1 MLEISHNATSI
12 FRGCP
17 KKYYWTYVQ
26 GLSPKRKSN
35 ALSLGSAVHEAFEL
49 YHTGSSDTDVIA
61 HLMTIFD
68 EQISNATE
76 YEVEDLE
83 ITKATALGMWM
94 YYPWKDKTEFQEN
107 YPEMKFKVLI
117 KGLNGVRFVGR
128 VDGLVNKDG
137 KWWIREVKTTGLTPR
152 QFQNRMALS
161 TQATGYVYALKKMG
175 YDIQGVMY
183 DMIKKPR
190 LIKGKTED
198 CRHFCD
204 RVVVDYQNDEKAP
217 ENERK
222 AYLRPFVYR
231 SRLQLQQFEDD
242 IKTLVRKLRYT
253 KRKEEWYR
261 NQDICWNYNSLCPFE
276 KVCFMETPDKLTLEA
291 YYDRR

>member
-35 ALSLGSAVHEAFEL
+35 ALTLGSAIHEAFEL
-49 YHTGSSDTDVIA
+49 YAKGTSDTDVIA
-61 HLMTIFD
+61 HLITTFD
-68 EQISNATE
+68 EQIAKATE

-83 ITKATALGMWM
+83 VNKATAIGMWM
-94 YYPWKDKTEFQEN
+94 HYPWKDRSEFQEN
-107 YPEMKFKVLI
+107 YPEMKFKI
-117 KGLNGVRFVGR
+117 RINGLNGVRFVGR
-128 VDGLVNKDG
+128 IDGLVKTQN
-137 KWWIREVKTTGLTPR
+137 KWWLREVKTTGLTPR
-152 QFQNRMALS
+152 QFQNRIALS
-161 TQATGYVYALKKMG
+161 SQATGYVYALKKMG

-190 LIKGKTED
+190 LKKGVNED

-204 RVVVDYQNDEKAP
+204 RIVSDYLNDQKMP
-217 ENERK
+217 ENARK

-231 SRLQLQQFEDD
+231 SSLQLRQFEEDTR
-242 IKTLVRKLRYT
+242 TLVRKIRHTLR
-253 KRKEEWYR
+253 KNEWYR
-261 NQDICWNYNSLCPFE
+261 NQDLCWNYNSLCPFE

-291 YYDRR
+291 YYDR